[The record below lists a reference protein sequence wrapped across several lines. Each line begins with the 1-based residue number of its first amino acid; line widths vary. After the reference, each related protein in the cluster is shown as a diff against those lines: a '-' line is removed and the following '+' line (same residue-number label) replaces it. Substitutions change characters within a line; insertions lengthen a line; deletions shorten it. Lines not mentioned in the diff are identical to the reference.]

1 MIYAWQMKSP
11 RSAIIVFFVLQA
23 ILAAGRADDG
33 MTLYPIGR
41 TVSTTITFGDAYAN
55 AMEIYDAMITLIEVL
70 RGEKAW
76 ELIRKEST
84 SNRQPPAGFEYV
96 LARIRFEY
104 MERGKPGDKLYPLR
118 EDQFIAFSSD
128 GITQYPAAAVVL
140 PSPKLGRTMRSGDV
154 SEGWVALLVSRS
166 DRNPFMAFHADVHLL
181 SHTGIGPA
189 FRLY

>member
-1 MIYAWQMKSP
+1 MKSP
-11 RSAIIVFFVLQA
+11 RSAIIVFSVLQA

-33 MTLYPIGR
+33 MTLYPIGG
-41 TVSTTITFGDAYAN
+41 TVSTTIAFGDAYAN

-104 MERGKPGDKLYPLR
+104 MARGKPGDKLYALR

-128 GITQYPAAAVVL
+128 GITQYPAATVVL
-140 PSPKLGRTMRSGDV
+140 PSPKLGRAMRSGDV

-189 FRLY
+189 FCLY